1 MNSNADWWPLISI
14 GFLVLVPLVPA
25 VILYKMFEQK
35 TVVTGPFKGLRLD
48 LSGAFAGYF
57 LVLLVCSSL
66 FYGPGEKSRDYRN
79 QIVKLTAELNEQRD
93 SGTAWTVRGRIAL
106 KGNENVPMQGVGIAI
121 LPIPQPYRDGL
132 FETRVVKDKSTGQ
145 TARLPT
151 LEISKSGYYT
161 ETIHL
166 EAMAA
171 TLGKQYNKSI
181 DEQKRVITIDDVI
194 ELTKETEP

>member
-121 LPIPQPYRDGL
+121 LPIPQPYRDG
-132 FETRVVKDKSTGQ
+132 
-145 TARLPT
+145 
-151 LEISKSGYYT
+151 
-161 ETIHL
+161 